1 MLRRTAMKSHF
12 IGFHLDFVGFTTSLL
27 CAVHCAA
34 LPLLLSL
41 APLTGLRFLDN
52 PAIEQAVILLSFLFA
67 SLAMAQG
74 YRKYHQKTRP
84 LWLVVGGFLLIGSGH
99 YFHSAWGEPVLSSAG
114 GLSIALAHLINWKHI
129 RQSATS
135 CRLPKNRLNP

>member
-1 MLRRTAMKSHF
+1 MKNQF
-12 IGFHLDFVGFTTSLL
+12 IGFHLDFVGFSTSLL

-41 APLTGLRFLDN
+41 APLTGLQLLDH
-52 PAIEQAVILLSFLFA
+52 PAIESAIILLSFLIA

-74 YRKYHQKTRP
+74 YLKYHQKILP
-84 LWLVVGGFLLIGSGH
+84 LWLVVGGFILIACGH
-99 YFHSAWGEPVLSSAG
+99 FLHSAWGEPLLSSIG
-114 GLSIALAHLINWKHI
+114 GLTIAVGHLINWKHI

-135 CRLPKNRLNP
+135 CRLPKTPSNP